1 VDLILSLNNLRL
13 ASEVCS
19 HGVSNFVV
27 DWEDLLRKHPYS
39 SLHDKK
45 EILDMFRK
53 SLKSQYIITRTI
65 ASGEQTEHDINM
77 AVSSGTNEV
86 MISGITEIDQICHFK
101 HLLEH
106 TNVSLS
112 VVLETNQLLSKAK
125 QLSQINLSRIHLGL
139 FDLTNSLKY
148 SSLFKLLS
156 SGVMESTFEL
166 LAQSH
171 KLSALS
177 ISPELG
183 SLPISAHLVAAKMVS
198 MGASYM
204 FLRRSFQ
211 ESLAELS
218 IDEALKSIRCM
229 FDEIARLD
237 MVQLQAKVND
247 FSYQVD
253 ALDASGAVASSPT

>member
-1 VDLILSLNNLRL
+1 MDLIFSLNNLQL

-27 DWEDLLRKHPYS
+27 DWEDLLRKYPHS
-39 SLHDKK
+39 SLDDKK

-53 SLKSQYIITRTI
+53 RLKSQYIIARTI
-65 ASGEQTEHDINM
+65 ASGEQTEHDISI
-77 AVSSGTNEV
+77 AVNSGANEV
-86 MISGITEIDQICHFK
+86 MISGITEIDQIYHFK

-112 VVLETNQLLSKAK
+112 VVLETKQLLAEAK
-125 QLSQINLSRIHLGL
+125 QLSQIDLSRIHLGL
-139 FDLTNSLKY
+139 FDLTNSLG
-148 SSLFKLLS
+148 FKSIFNLLS
-156 SGVMESTFEL
+156 SGVIESTFEL
-166 LAQSH
+166 LSQSH

-177 ISPELG
+177 ISPDLD

-204 FLRRSFQ
+204 FLRRSFY
-211 ESLAELS
+211 ESLAEFS
-218 IDEALKSIRCM
+218 IVEALNSIGCM
-229 FDEIARLD
+229 FDDIARHD
-237 MVQLQAKVND
+237 MVQLQATVNE

-253 ALDASGAVASSPT
+253 ALDASGAVSSSPP